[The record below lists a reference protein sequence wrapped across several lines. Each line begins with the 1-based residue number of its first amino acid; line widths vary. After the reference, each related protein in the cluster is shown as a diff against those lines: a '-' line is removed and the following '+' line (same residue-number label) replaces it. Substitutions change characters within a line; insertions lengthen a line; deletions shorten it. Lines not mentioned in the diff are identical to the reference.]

1 MRKRFAL
8 LIVPLLAAAA
18 ALLPAAAAS
27 AQSADEV
34 HPSIRYALAAEPGGV
49 VVDDSTAYW
58 PAIGMTLTVPR
69 EAARS
74 VGPCATGRICAFQSS
89 NLGGAY
95 LSWASCGTYST
106 AALPSVGSIANAR
119 SSGTLQA
126 RNGTTVV
133 ASAGA
138 NSWTNVFST
147 VTNVRC

>member
-1 MRKRFAL
+1 VIRKRLAL
-8 LIVPLLAAAA
+8 LVAALLVAAG
-18 ALLPAAAAS
+18 ALLPAAAAT
-27 AQSADEV
+27 AEPL

-49 VVDDSTAYW
+49 VIDDSTVYW
-58 PAIGMTLTVPR
+58 PEIGMTLIVPR
-69 EAARS
+69 MSALS
-74 VGPCATGRICAFQSS
+74 VGPCSTGRICAFQSS

-106 AALPSVGSIANAR
+106 AALPAVGSIANAR

-138 NSWTNVFST
+138 NSWANVFAT